1 MNVNIDT
8 FAAILTEAVGVDTKA
23 AGVTARFFAKAKSL
37 GQWADVQPLIEQAE
51 TEHKNEKRGPVPQVW
66 RNAKSTIKA
75 GFEHVIDGADGAK
88 FTVLAVSDSFNDL
101 RVRLAAIKEAKKK
114 AEAAEKADEKAGE
127 AMTGNTGEAAI
138 PDALRDFVLACMA
151 DDDVVAGITAE
162 RMSALFDAL
171 KADIEEGV
179 MMAEIAALETEVQG
193 AVAH

>member
-8 FAAILTEAVGVDTKA
+8 FAEILTEAVGVDTKA
-23 AGVTARFFAKAKSL
+23 AGVTARFFAKAKAV
-37 GQWADVQPLIEQAE
+37 GQWDAVQSLIEQAE
-51 TEHKNEKRGPVPQVW
+51 AEHKNAKRGPVPQVW